1 VQHYD
6 VAVIGAGM
14 VGAAVACGLVWRGAK
29 VVALDGGDGDFRA
42 SRANFGLVWLQG
54 KGLGLPA
61 YQRLTGRSVEAWSD
75 LATRLGE
82 TSGIDVHFQRRG
94 SLVFCL
100 GETELEARRTRLS
113 RLQAELGG
121 DEPDFQIMSRRDL
134 EQFLPGVRLGERV
147 SGASLRP
154 RDGHVNPLRLLAGLQ
169 RSFTLSG
176 GTLRCGQP
184 VSRLQPSGDGFI
196 VEAGDERFAAARL
209 VVSAGIA
216 SGDLSAPLG
225 LTTPVRPQRG
235 QLLVTERLAP
245 MLPMAASGLRQTT
258 DGTFM
263 IGLTNEEVGPD
274 TSVTVKAA
282 TSMSRRAVAILP
294 DLARATVVRHW
305 AGLRVMTPDG
315 FPIYAQSE
323 QHPGAFV
330 VTCHSGVALAAA
342 HAGEVAAG
350 IVAGK
355 LPAELSP
362 FHNGRFDVP
371 KAA

>member
-1 VQHYD
+1 
-6 VAVIGAGM
+6 M

-29 VVALDGGDGDFRA
+29 VVAVDGGDGDFRA

-54 KGLGLPA
+54 KGLGQPA
-61 YQRLTGRSVEAWSD
+61 YQRLTGRSVEGWSD
-75 LATRLGE
+75 FAVRLGE
-82 TSGIDVHFQRRG
+82 ISGIDVHFQRRG

-100 GETELEARRTRLS
+100 GEGELEARRARLS
-113 RLQAELGG
+113 RLQVELGAG
-121 DEPDFQIMSRRDL
+121 EPDFEILNRHDL
-134 EQFLPGVRLGERV
+134 ERFLPGVRLGDRV

-176 GTLRCGQP
+176 GTLRCGRP
-184 VSRLQPSGDGFI
+184 ARLLPSGEGFI

-209 VVSAGIA
+209 VVAAGIA
-216 SGDLSAPLG
+216 SGDLAAPLG
-225 LTTPVRPQRG
+225 IAAPVRPQRG

-245 MLPMAASGLRQTT
+245 MLPMAASGLRQTM

-263 IGLTNEEVGPD
+263 IGLTNEEVGAD
-274 TSVTVKAA
+274 TSVTVAA
-282 TSMSRRAVAILP
+282 AMTMSRRAVAILP

-330 VTCHSGVALAAA
+330 VTCHSGVALAAV
-342 HAGEVAAG
+342 HAGEVAAA
-350 IVAGK
+350 IAAGK